1 MFRKSSLRAVV
12 FATAILLAATAT
24 ATAAESSQPA
34 RMRITYVKLPLNV
47 PSIVVK
53 HLGLMEAEFGP
64 DKIVI
69 ERPEITSGGKQTQA
83 LAAGAIDIASVVSSS
98 AAITARANGVGLKIV
113 AVFARAPRAF
123 NIAAVDPDI
132 QTVADLKDRKVA
144 GPKGSLLNQ
153 TLFAAL
159 MANGLRPEDVG
170 YVHMGVPKAMAALIG
185 GSVDA
190 ALIAGPFVPKAE
202 SQGARIIASG
212 EGLVKGLI
220 VTAVSQTFLER
231 HPNLV
236 RRYLAARKK
245 AIAFMRENQDKT
257 LALVAR
263 ETGIG
268 VADVKRMLPW
278 YDFSMAISASDMADL
293 QATQAFL
300 LQSGMLQHPTRI
312 ADMVVD
318 MAGEAARADRRH
330 GRRASN

>member
-1 MFRKSSLRAVV
+1 MFGKSLLRAFVL
-12 FATAILLAATAT
+12 ATSILLLAAAT

-34 RMRITYVKLPLNV
+34 KMRITYVKLPLNV
-47 PSIVVK
+47 PSIIVK
-53 HLGLMEAEFGP
+53 HLGLMEKEFGP
-64 DKIVI
+64 DGIVI

-123 NIAAVDPDI
+123 NIAVVDPGI
-132 QTVADLKDRKVA
+132 RNVADLKGRKVA

-159 MANGLRPEDVG
+159 MSNGLHPEDVG

-202 SQGARIIASG
+202 SQGARIIATG

-220 VTAVSQTFLER
+220 VTAVSQSFLER

-245 AIAFMRENQDKT
+245 AFAFMRKNPDET
-257 LALVAR
+257 LAIVAR

-268 VADVKRMLPW
+268 IDDIKRMLPW
-278 YDFSMAISASDMADL
+278 YDFSMAITASDMADL

-312 ADMVVD
+312 EDMVVD
-318 MAGEAARADRRH
+318 IAHEAARADRQ
-330 GRRASN
+330 